1 MMKAVHFGAGNIGRG
16 FIGNVLSKAGFEVC
30 FVDVNPEMIDT
41 INKTNSY
48 KVELLDADHTIEVI
62 SPVSA
67 LNSITQEEEVIAN
80 IGAADLITL
89 SVGVPNLSKVANI
102 LFKALLSRAELRK
115 GPIDIIA
122 NENAINASTTLRKE
136 IERLASAEEMAT
148 ILSFAGF
155 PNAAVDRLALSRRT
169 NEGEL
174 VQVEPFFEWIINR
187 SEMLNHSLPLLD
199 KVIYVDDL
207 TPYIERKLFIVNMGH
222 AAAAYL
228 GYLYNEPTIQR
239 ALAHPDIEATVQGA
253 MYEVARY
260 FEAAYGKSAEEL
272 QSFIETTCKRF
283 RNEQVSDDIFRVG
296 RSPIRKLGQDERLVK
311 PATELYKRGLPYS
324 QLAKVIAAGY
334 LFSNTKDEEA
344 VELQDYISE
353 QGLISA
359 LAAFSHITEPEV
371 QEVIRQHV
379 SALTAVSK

>member
-1 MMKAVHFGAGNIGRG
+1 MKAVHFGAGNIGRG

-30 FVDVNPEMIDT
+30 FVDVNQEMIDT

-67 LNSITQEEEVIAN
+67 LNSMTQEEEVIAN

-102 LFKALLSRAELRK
+102 LLKALLARAELRK
-115 GPIDIIA
+115 DSIDIIA
-122 NENAINASTTLRKE
+122 NENAINASTTLRQE

-148 ILSFAGF
+148 ILSIAGF

-169 NEGEL
+169 SEGDL

-228 GYLYNEPTIQR
+228 GFLFDEPTIQR
-239 ALAHPDIEATVQGA
+239 ALTHPDIEATVQGA

-272 QSFIETTCKRF
+272 KSFIETTCKRF

-296 RSPIRKLGQDERLVK
+296 RSPIRKLGVDERLVK

-334 LFSNTKDEEA
+334 LFRNTRDEEA
-344 VELQDYISE
+344 VELQDYIAE

-379 SALTAVSK
+379 SALIAVSK